1 MALKP
6 ITVSQLNTYAD
17 RILRTD
23 PILGSVSVKGEI
35 SNLKIHS
42 VGHIYFS
49 LKDESSRLNCFMPS
63 SAASKLRYAIE
74 NGIEIVAH
82 GYVAVY
88 KAGGYYSLNVRDI
101 EVSGEGSLAAAFKAM
116 YKKLESEGIF
126 DAKRKKKIPEFPQK
140 VAIVTSPTGAAV
152 RDIIKIIKSR
162 NSLVNVTVF
171 PCLVQ
176 GASAA
181 ADISGTIDMINERFP
196 ETDVIIAGRGGGSQE
211 DLWAFNEELVAR
223 AIFHSEIP
231 IISAVG
237 HETDFSISDFAAD
250 MRAETPTAAAA
261 AAVPNIYDMM
271 ERASELKRLLW
282 SRLKRSEEYHERLLE
297 SRTPGYFLSILSQK
311 AENLDHGLRRLNLQ
325 ISAGI
330 AENVMR
336 REFET
341 VTAYSKLDTDAK
353 NKFRQLEYEL
363 EKLNLRIESG
373 SPQRTFS
380 RGYAA
385 LFAEDDDRM
394 IRSVDEVSKG
404 QTVNVMLA
412 DGRIKCEVISCR
424 RNEI

>member
-126 DAKRKKKIPEFPQK
+126 DAKRKKKIPEFPQN

-196 ETDVIIAGRGGGSQE
+196 DTDVIIAGRGGGSQE

-223 AIFHSEIP
+223 AIFRSEIP

-373 SPQRTFS
+373 SPQHTFS

-385 LFAEDDDRM
+385 LFAEDGDRM

>member
-126 DAKRKKKIPEFPQK
+126 DAKRKKKIPEFPQN

-196 ETDVIIAGRGGGSQE
+196 DTDVIIAGRGGGSQE

-223 AIFHSEIP
+223 AIFRSEIP

-385 LFAEDDDRM
+385 LFAEDGDRM